1 MAHRQISGWFEGTN
15 GGEYFE
21 MRGESLRT
29 IALAMIKEFGE
40 DEVCGVDIEAED
52 VHGDDVSQELYHWLN
67 LVKTLGAPS
76 MWKQSYERG
85 A

>member
-1 MAHRQISGWFEGTN
+1 
-15 GGEYFE
+15 
-21 MRGESLRT
+21 
-29 IALAMIKEFGE
+29 MIKEFGA

-52 VHGDDVSQELYHWLN
+52 VQGVDVSRALYDWLN
-67 LVKTLGAPS
+67 PLETLGAPS

>member
-1 MAHRQISGWFEGTN
+1 MANRQISGWFEGSN

-21 MRGESLRT
+21 MRGESLTT

-52 VHGDDVSQELYHWLN
+52 VHGDDVSQELYDWLN
-67 LVKTLGAPS
+67 PVKTLGAPS

>member
-1 MAHRQISGWFEGTN
+1 MANRQISGWFEGSN

-21 MRGESLRT
+21 MRGESLTT

-67 LVKTLGAPS
+67 PVKTLGAPS

>member
-1 MAHRQISGWFEGTN
+1 MANRQISGWFEGSN

-21 MRGESLRT
+21 MRGESLTT